1 MARGR
6 LRESVAAVLAVGA
19 IAALTAIYSRAGVS
33 NATVPLSFLMVVL
46 GVATVS
52 TLRLAIATSVLA
64 MASFNYF
71 FLPPVGTLTIA
82 DPQNWVALLVFLAV
96 SLVASNLSNTAR
108 ARAAEAVAR
117 RDEMARLFDLSRDV
131 LLTSDSSQAVRT
143 LAQFIARRFSLDH
156 VSICLP
162 DGDSWRVYA
171 AGPVPVA
178 IDTASLSEALAGA
191 GRALEFDARE
201 RTYGGHRVVGA
212 GTAHPLRLVP
222 LRIGDKAIGLLAAP
236 VDGIEPGTLDAL
248 AGITAIA
255 IERVS
260 LLDERE
266 AAEISRHRE
275 ELKSAL
281 LASLAHDLK
290 TPLTAI
296 RVAADNLQAEWLTEA
311 QRREQGELVLSEVER
326 LARLFEGILDMA
338 RIDAGAVTTDR
349 VWVHPLELVEA
360 ARTLVDRALKDH
372 PVEITDRST
381 SSVYL
386 DPRLTSAALARLLE
400 NAAAYSP
407 AGSPIEVDVV
417 TGADGLRLDVRD
429 HGPGVTPSDIP
440 NLFRRFFR
448 GSAGTGA
455 PGTGMGLAIARGLL
469 AAEGGR
475 VWVENHPTGGA
486 MFTISVAA
494 PTRHSV
500 IEAEASA

>member
-1 MARGR
+1 MTRGR
-6 LRESVAAVLAVGA
+6 VREPVAAALAVAA
-19 IAALTAIYSRAGVS
+19 IVAFTAIYVSAGVS
-33 NATVPLSFLMVVL
+33 NATVPLTFLMVVL

-52 TLRLAIATSVLA
+52 TLRLAVATSILA
-64 MASFNYF
+64 TASFNYF

-131 LLTSDSSQAVRT
+131 LLTSDSSQAVRM

-162 DGDSWRVYA
+162 DGNSWRVYA
-171 AGPVPVA
+171 AGPVPV
-178 IDTASLSEALAGA
+178 DLEPASLTDALAGA
-191 GRALEFDARE
+191 GRSLEFDARE

-212 GTAHPLRLVP
+212 DTPHPLRLVP

-236 VDGIEPGTLDAL
+236 VNGIEPGTVDAL
-248 AGITAIA
+248 AGIVAIA

-260 LLDERE
+260 LLGERE

-296 RVAADNLQAEWLTEA
+296 RIAADNLQAEWLTEP

-326 LARLFEGILDMA
+326 LSRLFEGILDMA

-349 VWVHPLELVEA
+349 VWVNPLELVEA
-360 ARTLVDRALKDH
+360 ARALVDRALKGH
-372 PVEITDRST
+372 PVDIDDRST
-381 SSVYL
+381 TSVFL
-386 DPRLTSAALARLLE
+386 DPRLTSAAFARLLE

-407 AGSPIEVDVV
+407 PGTPVEITVA
-417 TGADGLRLDVRD
+417 TGADGLRLVVRD
-429 HGPGVTPSDIP
+429 HGPGVKASEIP
-440 NLFRRFFR
+440 NLFHRFFR
-448 GSAGTGA
+448 GSAGAGA

-475 VWVENHPTGGA
+475 VWVENHPDGGA
-486 MFTISVAA
+486 VFTISVDA
-494 PTRHSV
+494 PTRQPV
-500 IEAEASA
+500 AEAETPA